1 MTLRLRESH
10 LLLHITL
17 FHPTQGQSHQ
27 SCPVLYL
34 SLRGKGKLTFSAVLH
49 GAWGGCGGD
58 VAVLRVL
65 RAAEEVVERL
75 GVAVAKVLDEAQE
88 LDLYRLKT

>member
-1 MTLRLRESH
+1 M
-10 LLLHITL
+10 
-17 FHPTQGQSHQ
+17 
-27 SCPVLYL
+27 YL
-34 SLRGKGKLTFSAVLH
+34 SFRGKDKLTFSAILH
-49 GAWGGCGGD
+49 GAWGGCSGD